1 MFVMIA
7 VLEQNCAK
15 LRALGITGVS
25 DWDVLFRFLAK
36 VGRGDK
42 FRFYFNRVCFVIAS
56 VRYICI
62 RHVQR
67 VDMPSFRICFVVIC
81 ADRRQIRK
89 FKRKTNYA

>member
-7 VLEQNCAK
+7 VLGQNCAK

-42 FRFYFNRVCFVIAS
+42 FSILFQSGLFCNCVI
-56 VRYICI
+56 RYVCI
-62 RHVQR
+62 RYVQR
-67 VDMPSFRICFVVIC
+67 VNMPSFRICFVVIC
-81 ADRRQIRK
+81 ADRRRIRK